1 LFYTSLS
8 RNHCGF
14 FYYIFSHK
22 QIEIMK
28 TKKIRHV
35 LGISGGKDSTALAIY
50 LRERYPSLEI
60 EYYFCDTGKE
70 LDETYDL
77 LKNLE
82 VFLGKKITYLQGV
95 NVEGVAPFDH
105 FLKLNG
111 GYLPSSSVRWC
122 TRKLK
127 LAPFEKFIGDDLCV
141 SYVGIRGDEDREGY
155 VSTKPNIQTIFP
167 FRKNMWS
174 KEMIN
179 KLLKN
184 SNIENL
190 VGLYDTL
197 ASGSVRARALA
208 VAQEPISAK
217 FPQASKLNSLLDI
230 SIESF
235 NRVMFA
241 YLRTINSVVGQLE
254 DFPLLDNEDILAK
267 DDIFR
272 ILRESGV
279 GMPQYYTEI
288 PYEVEGLAGTY
299 HRSRSGC
306 FFCFYQQ
313 KIEWIWLY
321 EQHPDKFAESLRYEK
336 DGFTWIQDESLADL
350 VKPERMAQIKKEHL
364 LRTQLKAS
372 KKKSPYLLDIL
383 EDAEEGCLSC
393 FV

>member
-1 LFYTSLS
+1 
-8 RNHCGF
+8 
-14 FYYIFSHK
+14 
-22 QIEIMK
+22 MK

-50 LRERYPSLEI
+50 LRELYPSLEI

-82 VFLGKKITYLQGV
+82 VFLGKKITYLHSV

-167 FRKNMWS
+167 FRKNIWS
-174 KEMIN
+174 EEVVS

-217 FPQASKLNSLLDI
+217 FPQASKLNALLDI

-241 YLRTINSVVGQLE
+241 YLRTINSVVGQLD
-254 DFPLLDNEDILAK
+254 DFPLVSNEDILAK

-288 PYEVEGLAGTY
+288 PYEVEGLEGTY

-321 EQHPDKFAESLRYEK
+321 EQHPDKFREAMQYEK
-336 DGFTWIQDESLADL
+336 AGYTWIQDESLADL